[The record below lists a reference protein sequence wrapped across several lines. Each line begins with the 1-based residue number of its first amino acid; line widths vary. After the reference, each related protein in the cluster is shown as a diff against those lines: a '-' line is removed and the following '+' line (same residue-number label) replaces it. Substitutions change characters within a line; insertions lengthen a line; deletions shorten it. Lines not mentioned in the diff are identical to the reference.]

1 MTKKN
6 IKCAEKIQIKKRRQK
21 GNQQN
26 IRKKET
32 RGQKSNKNARKKGYK
47 KDYKMGPGKATT
59 EKCKIG
65 IKGHQNVKRGE
76 KKDDKNRSQNKHD
89 KKRSQKKR

>member
-1 MTKKN
+1 
-6 IKCAEKIQIKKRRQK
+6 
-21 GNQQN
+21 
-26 IRKKET
+26 
-32 RGQKSNKNARKKGYK
+32 
-47 KDYKMGPGKATT
+47 MGPGKATT